1 MYFVFNI
8 AIHDRQSDEVR
19 SAVTTIMKESGF
31 DSADPEQTAQVLRVA
46 SANLL
51 PEGDQQLILRSF
63 FISPTKDRWC
73 MVYPSTGWF
82 SEAQDLGVKLSQRLD
97 CTAMVLLI
105 DDSNGWGYELS
116 RQGQIVDRFHAQPIR
131 SEFIK
136 EKSKHGLTTTR
147 QAISIDEPKPP
158 KHTIDI
164 LTLAKLIL
172 PTADEMAEMKKG
184 VLEELPD
191 DRLTP
196 EQKAELEG
204 RLDSEL
210 DGFSLL
216 TAEQKA
222 ELSERYLGDPH
233 AIEKLFAPTPEQ
245 MAEAEKYRGNPS
257 LIAELFGIAGDQ
269 VAGFLSRSW
278 GEGVQSHDEMAKFMR
293 ALGIDGFYLTHQD
306 LMQKDLSDDWHNLI
320 FVRPMTPVE
329 LQWYER
335 EKIDFP
341 AISPPL
347 WLNEVAP

>member
-8 AIHDRQSDEVR
+8 AIHDRQSGEVR
-19 SAVTTIMKESGF
+19 SAVTTIMQEMGF
-31 DSADPEQTAQVLRVA
+31 DSADPEQAAQAMRDPV
-46 SANLL
+46 ANLL
-51 PEGDQQLILRSF
+51 PEDDPQLLLRSF
-63 FISPTKDRWC
+63 LISPTKDRWC

-82 SEAQDLGVKLSQRLD
+82 SEAQGFGVKLSQRLD
-97 CTAMVLLI
+97 CTTMVLLI

-116 RQGQIVDRFHAQPIR
+116 RRGQIVDRFHAQPIR
-131 SEFIK
+131 SEALK
-136 EKSKHGLTTTR
+136 ERNYRYGLSPER
-147 QAISIDEPKPP
+147 QVKDGDEPEPP
-158 KHTIDI
+158 SHTIDI

-172 PTADEMAEMKKG
+172 PTADEVAEMKNE
-184 VLEELPD
+184 VLGELPD
-191 DRLTP
+191 DVLTP
-196 EQKAELEG
+196 EQRAELEG

-210 DGFSLL
+210 VGFSLL

-257 LIAELFGIAGDQ
+257 LIAELFGIAEDQ

-278 GEGVQSHDEMAKFMR
+278 GEGVQSHDEMAKFMQ

-320 FVRPMTPVE
+320 FVRPMTPVD
-329 LQWYER
+329 LQWYKK
-335 EKIDFP
+335 EKIDFS
-341 AISPPL
+341 AVSPPL
-347 WLNEVAP
+347 WLNDAA

>member
-8 AIHDRQSDEVR
+8 AIHDRQSGEVR
-19 SAVTTIMKESGF
+19 SAVTTIMQEMGF
-31 DSADPEQTAQVLRVA
+31 DSAAPEQAAQAMRDPG
-46 SANLL
+46 ANLL
-51 PEGDQQLILRSF
+51 PGDDPQLLLRSF
-63 FISPTKDRWC
+63 LISPTKDRWC

-82 SEAQDLGVKLSQRLD
+82 SETQDLGVKLSQRLH

-116 RQGQIVDRFHAQPIR
+116 RRGQIVDRFHSQPTS
-131 SEFIK
+131 SESLK
-136 EKSKHGLTTTR
+136 EKSKYGLTTTR
-147 QAISIDEPKPP
+147 QAMSIDEPKPP

-164 LTLAKLIL
+164 LTFAQLIL
-172 PTADEMAEMKKG
+172 PTADEVAEMKKG
-184 VLEELPD
+184 ALEELPD
-191 DRLTP
+191 DLLTP
-196 EQKAELEG
+196 EQRAELAG
-204 RLDSEL
+204 GLDSEL
-210 DGFSLL
+210 AGFSLF

-257 LIAELFGIAGDQ
+257 LIAELLGVAEDQ

-278 GEGVQSHDEMAKFMR
+278 GEGVQSHDEMAKLMR

-306 LMQKDLSDDWHNLI
+306 LMQKDLSDDWHDLI

-329 LQWYER
+329 LQWYEK

-341 AISPPL
+341 AVSPPL
-347 WLNEVAP
+347 WLNDAA